1 MSQVFLTTLRNGGFS
16 FIYQGSERTSCCR
29 FEKQVTEGL
38 LSPSFPYVAQ
48 FSVRHPC
55 SPQLFVTLRCLLLKP
70 VAQKGRTE
78 VQCILE
84 NRIITV
90 CLEK

>member
-1 MSQVFLTTLRNGGFS
+1 MSQVFLTTLRDGGFS

-29 FEKQVTEGL
+29 FEKQVTER
-38 LSPSFPYVAQ
+38 SAVAQ
-48 FSVRHPC
+48 FSVCHPC

-84 NRIITV
+84 DRVITV